1 MSRTPE
7 AVLDEIEASGL
18 RGRGGAGFPAGRKWR
33 WVAHE
38 RRSPKFVVANADESE
53 PLNFKDRVLLDLQPD
68 LLLAGMAITAYAV
81 GASAGYVYIR
91 GE

>member
-1 MSRTPE
+1 
-7 AVLDEIEASGL
+7 
-18 RGRGGAGFPAGRKWR
+18 
-33 WVAHE
+33 
-38 RRSPKFVVANADESE
+38 
-53 PLNFKDRVLLDLQPD
+53 LNFKDRVLLDLQPD